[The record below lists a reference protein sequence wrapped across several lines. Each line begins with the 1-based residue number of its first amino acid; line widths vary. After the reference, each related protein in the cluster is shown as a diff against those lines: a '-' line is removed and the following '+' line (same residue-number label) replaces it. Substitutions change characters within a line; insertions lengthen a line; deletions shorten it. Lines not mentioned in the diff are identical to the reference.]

1 MEGQMWETYNKVDVE
16 GKSGSVCRLDYKLMS
31 VIIGHLWAGYAYQG
45 RISEKDL
52 GPRLSREK

>member
-1 MEGQMWETYNKVDVE
+1 
-16 GKSGSVCRLDYKLMS
+16 MS